1 MEINFTR
8 LLAPEKETGKPM
20 LLTNYKPG
28 ICAGF
33 TLSGYKVADGY
44 RLGDKD
50 GELVAE
56 LPERIELNDMIY
68 TLEEVKV
75 EDNGFFNAEYM

>member
-1 MEINFTR
+1 MQVNFIR
-8 LLAPEKETGKPM
+8 APAPEKEQNRPV
-20 LLTNYKPG
+20 LLTSFKPG

-33 TLSGYKVADGY
+33 TLCGYVANDGY

-50 GELVAE
+50 GELVKT
-56 LPERIELNDMIY
+56 LPGQIELNEMIY

-75 EDNGFFNAEYM
+75 EDNGFFNAEYV